1 MKSDYHLPVLL
12 KESINGLKIDD
23 EGIYVDATFGGG
35 GHSLEILRSL
45 SKKGRL
51 ISFDQDPDSINN
63 SYEESNFYFVNE
75 NFKYMKRFLK
85 NLGFSKVNGILADL
99 GVSSFQI
106 NTPARGFSY
115 RYDAALDMRMN
126 KNNTLDAMKV
136 INSYNHENLS
146 KILFEYGD
154 IKNSKKISEE
164 IIKARTANKINT
176 TFDFNKILKPLYP
189 ERYLNKNLSRIYQ
202 AIRIEVNKELD
213 VLKSFLEQTSELLLP
228 GGRLCVISYHSLE
241 DRMVKRYITNG
252 NFSTTAEK
260 DLYGNFSVPFKK
272 IGKMIQP
279 SAVELKEN
287 IRSRS
292 AKLRIAE
299 KIWLN
304 EE

>member
-51 ISFDQDPDSINN
+51 VSFDQDPDSLSN
-63 SYEESNFYFVNE
+63 SYDDSNFYFVNE

-99 GVSSFQI
+99 GISSFQI

-126 KNNTLDAMKV
+126 KNNSLDAMEV
-136 INSYNHENLS
+136 INSYSHENLS
-146 KILFEYGD
+146 KILFEYAD

-189 ERYLNKNLSRIYQ
+189 ERYLNKNLSKIYQ

-213 VLKSFLEQTSELLLP
+213 ALKSFLEQTSELLLP

-252 NFSTTAEK
+252 NFSTIADK
-260 DLYGNFSVPFKK
+260 DIYGNFSVPFKK

-279 SAVELKEN
+279 SAVEQKEN

-299 KIWLN
+299 KI
-304 EE
+304 

>member
-12 KESINGLKIDD
+12 KESINGLKIVD

-35 GHSLEILRSL
+35 GHSLEILKSL

-51 ISFDQDPDSINN
+51 VSFDQDPDSTNN
-63 SYEESNFYFVNE
+63 SFEETNFYLVNE

-106 NTPARGFSY
+106 NTPDRGFSY

-126 KNNTLDAMKV
+126 KNNTLNAMRV
-136 INSYNHENLS
+136 INSYSHENLT
-146 KILFEYGD
+146 KILFEYGE

-176 TFDFNKILKPLYP
+176 TFDLNKILKPLYP
-189 ERYLNKNLSRIYQ
+189 EKYLNKNLSRIYQ

-260 DLYGNFSVPFKK
+260 DLYGNFSVPLKK

-299 KIWLN
+299 KI
-304 EE
+304 

>member
-35 GHSLEILRSL
+35 GHSLEILKSL

-51 ISFDQDPDSINN
+51 VSFDQDPDSINN

-164 IIKARTANKINT
+164 IIKARTLNKINT
-176 TFDFNKILKPLYP
+176 TFDLNKILKPLYP

-228 GGRLCVISYHSLE
+228 GGRLCIISYHSLE

-299 KIWLN
+299 KI
-304 EE
+304 

>member
-51 ISFDQDPDSINN
+51 VSFDQDPDSINN

-176 TFDFNKILKPLYP
+176 TFDLNKILKPLYP

-299 KIWLN
+299 KI
-304 EE
+304 

>member
-12 KESINGLKIDD
+12 KESINGLKIDE

-35 GHSLEILRSL
+35 GHSLEILRTL

-106 NTPARGFSY
+106 NTPDRGFSY

-126 KNNTLDAMKV
+126 KKNTLNAKEV

-146 KILFEYGD
+146 KILFEYGE
-154 IKNSKKISEE
+154 IKNSKKISKE

-176 TFDFNKILKPLYP
+176 TFDLNKILKPLYP

-213 VLKSFLEQTSELLLP
+213 VLKSFLEQTSELLSP

-241 DRMVKRYITNG
+241 DRIVKRYITNG

-299 KIWLN
+299 KI
-304 EE
+304 

>member
-1 MKSDYHLPVLL
+1 MKSNYHLPVLL

-51 ISFDQDPDSINN
+51 VSFDQDPDSKNN

-176 TFDFNKILKPLYP
+176 TFDLNKILKPLYP
-189 ERYLNKNLSRIYQ
+189 ERYLNKNLSKIYQ

-299 KIWLN
+299 KI
-304 EE
+304 

>member
-106 NTPARGFSY
+106 NTPSRGFSY

-136 INSYNHENLS
+136 VNSYNHENLS

-154 IKNSKKISEE
+154 IKNSKKISEK
-164 IIKARTANKINT
+164 IIKARTTNKINT
-176 TFDFNKILKPLYP
+176 TFDLNKILKPLYP

-202 AIRIEVNKELD
+202 AIRIEVNNELD

-299 KIWLN
+299 KI
-304 EE
+304 

>member
-35 GHSLEILRSL
+35 GHSLEILKSL

-51 ISFDQDPDSINN
+51 VSFDQDPDSINN

-164 IIKARTANKINT
+164 IIKARMLNKINT
-176 TFDFNKILKPLYP
+176 TFDLNKILKPLYP

-299 KIWLN
+299 KI
-304 EE
+304 

>member
-51 ISFDQDPDSINN
+51 VSFDQDPDSINN

-126 KNNTLDAMKV
+126 KNKTLDAMQV

-299 KIWLN
+299 KI
-304 EE
+304 

>member
-35 GHSLEILRSL
+35 GHSLEILNSL

-51 ISFDQDPDSINN
+51 VSFDQDPDSINN

-164 IIKARTANKINT
+164 IIKARTLNKINT
-176 TFDFNKILKPLYP
+176 TFDLNKILKPLYP

-299 KIWLN
+299 KI
-304 EE
+304 

>member
-51 ISFDQDPDSINN
+51 VSFDQDPDSINN

-176 TFDFNKILKPLYP
+176 TFDLNKILKPLYP

-241 DRMVKRYITNG
+241 DRMVKRYINNG
-252 NFSTTAEK
+252 NFSTTADK

-299 KIWLN
+299 KI
-304 EE
+304 

>member
-35 GHSLEILRSL
+35 GHSLEILKSL

-51 ISFDQDPDSINN
+51 VSFDQDPDSINN
-63 SYEESNFYFVNE
+63 SYDESNFYFVNE

-154 IKNSKKISEE
+154 IKNSKKISEQ
-164 IIKARTANKINT
+164 IIKARTLNKINT
-176 TFDFNKILKPLYP
+176 TFDLNKILRPLYP

-213 VLKSFLEQTSELLLP
+213 VLRSFLEQTSELLLP

-260 DLYGNFSVPFKK
+260 DLYGNFSVHFKK

-279 SAVELKEN
+279 SVVELKEN

-299 KIWLN
+299 KI
-304 EE
+304 

>member
-51 ISFDQDPDSINN
+51 VSFDQDPDSKNN

-99 GVSSFQI
+99 GVSSYQI

-115 RYDAALDMRMN
+115 RYDAPLDMRMN

-164 IIKARTANKINT
+164 IIKARAANKINT
-176 TFDFNKILKPLYP
+176 TFDLNKILKPLYP

-299 KIWLN
+299 KI
-304 EE
+304 

>member
-12 KESINGLKIDD
+12 KESINGLKIVD

-35 GHSLEILRSL
+35 GHSLEILKSL

-51 ISFDQDPDSINN
+51 VSFDQDPDSINN
-63 SYEESNFYFVNE
+63 SFEETNFYLVNE

-106 NTPARGFSY
+106 NTPDRGFSY

-126 KNNTLDAMKV
+126 KNNILNAMRV
-136 INSYNHENLS
+136 INSYSHENLS

-176 TFDFNKILKPLYP
+176 TFDLNKILKPLYP
-189 ERYLNKNLSRIYQ
+189 EKYLNKNLSRIYQ

-299 KIWLN
+299 KI
-304 EE
+304 

>member
-12 KESINGLKIDD
+12 KESINGLKIND

-51 ISFDQDPDSINN
+51 VSFDQDPDSINN

-85 NLGFSKVNGILADL
+85 NLGFSKVHGILADL

-106 NTPARGFSY
+106 NTPSRGFSY

-176 TFDFNKILKPLYP
+176 TFDFNKIIKPLYP

-299 KIWLN
+299 KI
-304 EE
+304 

>member
-1 MKSDYHLPVLL
+1 MAMKSDYHLPVLL

-35 GHSLEILRSL
+35 GHSLEILKSL

-51 ISFDQDPDSINN
+51 VSFDQDPDSIYN
-63 SYEESNFYFVNE
+63 SYDESNFYFVNE

-136 INSYNHENLS
+136 INTYNHENLS
-146 KILFEYGD
+146 KILFEYGE

-164 IIKARTANKINT
+164 IIKARTSNKINT
-176 TFDFNKILKPLYP
+176 TFDLNKILKPLYP

-272 IGKMIQP
+272 IGKMIKP
-279 SAVELKEN
+279 SAEELKEN

-299 KIWLN
+299 KI
-304 EE
+304 

>member
-51 ISFDQDPDSINN
+51 VSFDQDPDSINN

-189 ERYLNKNLSRIYQ
+189 ERYLNKNLSKIYQ

-213 VLKSFLEQTSELLLP
+213 TLKSFLEQTSELLLP

-241 DRMVKRYITNG
+241 DRMVKRYIKNG
-252 NFSTTAEK
+252 NFSTTADK

-279 SAVELKEN
+279 SALELKEN

-299 KIWLN
+299 KI
-304 EE
+304 

>member
-63 SYEESNFYFVNE
+63 SFEESNFYFVNE

-126 KNNTLDAMKV
+126 KNNTLDAIKV

-176 TFDFNKILKPLYP
+176 TFDLNKILKPLYP

-252 NFSTTAEK
+252 NFSTIVEK

-279 SAVELKEN
+279 SAEELKEN

-292 AKLRIAE
+292 GKLRIAE
-299 KIWLN
+299 KI
-304 EE
+304 

>member
-12 KESINGLKIDD
+12 KESINGLKIVD

-35 GHSLEILRSL
+35 GHSLEILKSL

-51 ISFDQDPDSINN
+51 VSFDQDPDSINN
-63 SYEESNFYFVNE
+63 SFEETNFYLVNE
-75 NFKYMKRFLK
+75 NFKYMKSFLK

-106 NTPARGFSY
+106 NTPDRGFSY

-126 KNNTLDAMKV
+126 KNNTLNAMRV
-136 INSYNHENLS
+136 INSYSHENLS

-176 TFDFNKILKPLYP
+176 TFDLNKILKPLYP
-189 ERYLNKNLSRIYQ
+189 EKYLNKNLSRIYQ

-299 KIWLN
+299 KI
-304 EE
+304 

>member
-51 ISFDQDPDSINN
+51 ISFDQDPDSIDN

-176 TFDFNKILKPLYP
+176 TFDLNKILKPLYP

-299 KIWLN
+299 KI
-304 EE
+304 

>member
-1 MKSDYHLPVLL
+1 MRSDYHLPVLL

-35 GHSLEILRSL
+35 GHSLEILKSL

-51 ISFDQDPDSINN
+51 VSFDQDPDSINN

-115 RYDAALDMRMN
+115 RYNAALDMRMN

-164 IIKARTANKINT
+164 IIKARTLNKINT
-176 TFDFNKILKPLYP
+176 TFDLNKILKPLYP
-189 ERYLNKNLSRIYQ
+189 EGYLNKNLSRIYQ

-279 SAVELKEN
+279 SAVELEEN

-299 KIWLN
+299 KI
-304 EE
+304 

>member
-51 ISFDQDPDSINN
+51 VSFDQDPDSINN

-75 NFKYMKRFLK
+75 NFKYMKRFLR

-136 INSYNHENLS
+136 INSYKHENLS

-164 IIKARTANKINT
+164 IIKARTSNKINT
-176 TFDFNKILKPLYP
+176 TFDLNKILKPLYP

-260 DLYGNFSVPFKK
+260 DIYGNFSVPFKK

-299 KIWLN
+299 KI
-304 EE
+304 

>member
-1 MKSDYHLPVLL
+1 MRSDYHLPVLL

-35 GHSLEILRSL
+35 GHSLEILKSL

-51 ISFDQDPDSINN
+51 VSFDQDPDSINN

-115 RYDAALDMRMN
+115 RYNAALDMRMN

-164 IIKARTANKINT
+164 IIKARTLNKINT
-176 TFDFNKILKPLYP
+176 TFDLNKILKPLYP
-189 ERYLNKNLSRIYQ
+189 ESYLNKNLSRIYQ

-299 KIWLN
+299 KI
-304 EE
+304 

>member
-51 ISFDQDPDSINN
+51 VSFDQDPDSLSN
-63 SYEESNFYFVNE
+63 SYDDSNFYFVNE

-99 GVSSFQI
+99 GISSFQI

-126 KNNTLDAMKV
+126 KNNSLDAMEV
-136 INSYNHENLS
+136 INSYSHENLS
-146 KILFEYGD
+146 KILFEYAD

-164 IIKARTANKINT
+164 IIKARTVNKINT
-176 TFDFNKILKPLYP
+176 TFDLNKILKPLYP
-189 ERYLNKNLSRIYQ
+189 ERYLNKNLSKIYQ

-213 VLKSFLEQTSELLLP
+213 ALKSFLEQTSELLLP

-252 NFSTTAEK
+252 NFSTIADK
-260 DLYGNFSVPFKK
+260 DIYGNFSVPFKK

-279 SAVELKEN
+279 SAVEQKEN

-299 KIWLN
+299 KI
-304 EE
+304 

>member
-35 GHSLEILRSL
+35 GHSLEILKSL

-51 ISFDQDPDSINN
+51 VSFDQDPDSINN

-136 INSYNHENLS
+136 INSYDHENLS

-164 IIKARTANKINT
+164 IIKARTLNKINT
-176 TFDFNKILKPLYP
+176 TFDLNKILKPLYP

-299 KIWLN
+299 KI
-304 EE
+304 

>member
-1 MKSDYHLPVLL
+1 
-12 KESINGLKIDD
+12 
-23 EGIYVDATFGGG
+23 
-35 GHSLEILRSL
+35 
-45 SKKGRL
+45 
-51 ISFDQDPDSINN
+51 
-63 SYEESNFYFVNE
+63 
-75 NFKYMKRFLK
+75 MKRFLK

-136 INSYNHENLS
+136 INTYNHENLS
-146 KILFEYGD
+146 KILFEYGE

-164 IIKARTANKINT
+164 IIKARTSNKINT
-176 TFDFNKILKPLYP
+176 TFDLNKILKPLCP

-272 IGKMIQP
+272 IGKMIKP
-279 SAVELKEN
+279 SAEELKEN

-299 KIWLN
+299 KI
-304 EE
+304 

>member
-1 MKSDYHLPVLL
+1 MRSDYHLPVLL

-35 GHSLEILRSL
+35 GHSLEILKSL

-51 ISFDQDPDSINN
+51 VSFDQDPDSINN

-115 RYDAALDMRMN
+115 RYNAALDMRMN

-164 IIKARTANKINT
+164 IIKARTLNKINT
-176 TFDFNKILKPLYP
+176 TFDLNKILKPLYP
-189 ERYLNKNLSRIYQ
+189 ESYLNKNLSRIYQ

-260 DLYGNFSVPFKK
+260 DIYGNFSVPFKK

-299 KIWLN
+299 KI
-304 EE
+304 

>member
-51 ISFDQDPDSINN
+51 VSFDQDPDSINN
-63 SYEESNFYFVNE
+63 SYKESNFYFVNE

-136 INSYNHENLS
+136 INSYNHENLG

-164 IIKARTANKINT
+164 IIKARTAKKINT
-176 TFDFNKILKPLYP
+176 TFDLNKIQKLLYP

-213 VLKSFLEQTSELLLP
+213 ALKSFLEQTSELLLP

-241 DRMVKRYITNG
+241 DRMVKRYINNG
-252 NFSTTAEK
+252 NFSTTADK

-279 SAVELKEN
+279 SALELKEN

-299 KIWLN
+299 KI
-304 EE
+304 

>member
-51 ISFDQDPDSINN
+51 VSFDQDPDSLSN
-63 SYEESNFYFVNE
+63 SYDDSNFYFVNE

-99 GVSSFQI
+99 GISSFQI

-126 KNNTLDAMKV
+126 KNNSLDAMEV
-136 INSYNHENLS
+136 INSYSHENLS
-146 KILFEYGD
+146 KILFEYAD

-176 TFDFNKILKPLYP
+176 TFDLNKILKPLYP
-189 ERYLNKNLSRIYQ
+189 ERYLNKNLSKIYQ
-202 AIRIEVNKELD
+202 AIRIEVNQELD
-213 VLKSFLEQTSELLLP
+213 ALKSFLEQTSELLLP
-228 GGRLCVISYHSLE
+228 GGRLCVISYHSIE

-252 NFSTTAEK
+252 NFSTIADK

-279 SAVELKEN
+279 SAIEQKEN

-299 KIWLN
+299 KI
-304 EE
+304 

>member
-51 ISFDQDPDSINN
+51 VSFDQDPDSKNN

-106 NTPARGFSY
+106 NTPDRGVYY

-299 KIWLN
+299 KI
-304 EE
+304 

>member
-51 ISFDQDPDSINN
+51 VSFDQDPDSINN

-164 IIKARTANKINT
+164 IIKARAANKINT
-176 TFDFNKILKPLYP
+176 TFDLNKILKPLYP

-213 VLKSFLEQTSELLLP
+213 VLESFLEQTSELLLP

-299 KIWLN
+299 KI
-304 EE
+304 

>member
-1 MKSDYHLPVLL
+1 MRSDYHLPVLL

-164 IIKARTANKINT
+164 IIKARTLNKINT
-176 TFDFNKILKPLYP
+176 TFDLNKILKPLYP

-299 KIWLN
+299 KI
-304 EE
+304 

>member
-35 GHSLEILRSL
+35 GHSLEILKSL

-51 ISFDQDPDSINN
+51 VSFDQDPDSINN
-63 SYEESNFYFVNE
+63 SYDESNFYFVNE

-154 IKNSKKISEE
+154 IKNSKKISEQ
-164 IIKARTANKINT
+164 IIKARTLNKINT
-176 TFDFNKILKPLYP
+176 TFDLNKILKPLYP
-189 ERYLNKNLSRIYQ
+189 ESYLNKNLSRIYQ

-299 KIWLN
+299 KI
-304 EE
+304 

>member
-35 GHSLEILRSL
+35 GHSLEILKSL

-51 ISFDQDPDSINN
+51 VSFDQDPDSINN

-164 IIKARTANKINT
+164 IIKARTVNKINT
-176 TFDFNKILKPLYP
+176 TFDFNNILKPLYP

-241 DRMVKRYITNG
+241 DRIVKRYITNG

-299 KIWLN
+299 KI
-304 EE
+304 

>member
-1 MKSDYHLPVLL
+1 MKSDYHFPVLL

-51 ISFDQDPDSINN
+51 VSFDQDPDSLSN
-63 SYEESNFYFVNE
+63 SYDDSNFYFVNE

-99 GVSSFQI
+99 GISSFQI

-126 KNNTLDAMKV
+126 KNNSLDAMEV
-136 INSYNHENLS
+136 INSYSHENLS
-146 KILFEYGD
+146 KILFEYAD

-189 ERYLNKNLSRIYQ
+189 ERYLNKNLSKIYQ

-213 VLKSFLEQTSELLLP
+213 ALKSFLEQTSELLLP

-252 NFSTTAEK
+252 NFSTIADK
-260 DLYGNFSVPFKK
+260 DIYGNFSVPFKK

-279 SAVELKEN
+279 SAVEQKEN

-299 KIWLN
+299 KI
-304 EE
+304 

>member
-35 GHSLEILRSL
+35 GHSLEILKSL

-51 ISFDQDPDSINN
+51 VSFDQDPDSIYN

-164 IIKARTANKINT
+164 IIKARTLNKINT
-176 TFDFNKILKPLYP
+176 TFDLNKILKPLYP

-299 KIWLN
+299 KI
-304 EE
+304 

>member
-35 GHSLEILRSL
+35 GHSLEILRTL

-106 NTPARGFSY
+106 NTPSRGFSY

-299 KIWLN
+299 KI
-304 EE
+304 

>member
-23 EGIYVDATFGGG
+23 EGLYVDATFGGG
-35 GHSLEILRSL
+35 GHSLEILKSL

-51 ISFDQDPDSINN
+51 VSFDQDPDSINN

-164 IIKARTANKINT
+164 IIKARTLNKINT
-176 TFDFNKILKPLYP
+176 TFDLNKILKPLCP
-189 ERYLNKNLSRIYQ
+189 ESYLNKNLSRIYQ

-299 KIWLN
+299 KI
-304 EE
+304 

>member
-51 ISFDQDPDSINN
+51 VSFDQDPDSINN

-126 KNNTLDAMKV
+126 KNNRLDAMKV

-176 TFDFNKILKPLYP
+176 TFDLNKILKPLYP
-189 ERYLNKNLSRIYQ
+189 ERYLNKNLSKIYQ

-213 VLKSFLEQTSELLLP
+213 ALKSFLEQTSELLLP

-241 DRMVKRYITNG
+241 DRIVKRYITNG
-252 NFSTTAEK
+252 NFSTTADK

-279 SAVELKEN
+279 SALELKEN

-299 KIWLN
+299 KI
-304 EE
+304 

>member
-23 EGIYVDATFGGG
+23 DGIYVDATFGGG

-51 ISFDQDPDSINN
+51 VSFDQDPDSINN

-106 NTPARGFSY
+106 NTPSRGFSY

-164 IIKARTANKINT
+164 IVKARTANKINT
-176 TFDFNKILKPLYP
+176 TFDLNKILKPLYP

-299 KIWLN
+299 KI
-304 EE
+304 